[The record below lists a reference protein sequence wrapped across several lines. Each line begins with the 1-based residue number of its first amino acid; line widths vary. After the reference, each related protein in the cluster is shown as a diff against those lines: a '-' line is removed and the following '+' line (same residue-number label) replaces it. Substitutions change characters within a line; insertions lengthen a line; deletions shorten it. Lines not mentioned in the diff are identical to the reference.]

1 MRSEK
6 EVTRKQLMLTAAL
19 VCPPQELQ
27 AEREPGKERRSE
39 SLGTAGRGEAASGD
53 GPPREDLVRG
63 SASKAAPRSC
73 AGDPD
78 Y

>member
-6 EVTRKQLMLTAAL
+6 EVTRKQLMLTAAFAL
-19 VCPPQELQ
+19 HKSCRQRGSQKKRDLKALAQPE
-27 AEREPGKERRSE
+27 
-39 SLGTAGRGEAASGD
+39 RGEAASGD